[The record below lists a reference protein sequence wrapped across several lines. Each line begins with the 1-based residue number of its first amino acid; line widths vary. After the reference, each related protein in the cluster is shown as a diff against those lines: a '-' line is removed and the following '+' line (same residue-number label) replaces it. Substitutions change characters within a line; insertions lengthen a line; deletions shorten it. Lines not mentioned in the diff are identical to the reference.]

1 MADPL
6 SEVQNMLL
14 GGPAAS
20 SEPKEEPHDLGGS
33 PPGERETWQWLSR
46 LDEDAT
52 KGRES
57 SSDDGDFADAC
68 EDDRAVYWGQQW
80 DVNLPSFKLPI
91 VVNDLKTH
99 ILSETSDLTD
109 NPLKIFVTKDPSAGQ
124 RDENVEAAMQAE
136 WSRTFADLTVMTA
149 SRDSLLHPA
158 GFLYCGIKTNR
169 QTRQKELDIR
179 ALDPLCVFP
188 DPDCTSDEDWTY
200 VLVKEVV
207 DLIAIREE
215 FPERGFRVKP
225 DDRMSTKGPGGD
237 TLGGTGK
244 SFGSGNYKGPLN
256 APGQGTRIHGY
267 LKARCEKLTLYIYD
281 DATEEVPEEKK
292 DEQGN
297 PVMEPNPET
306 GELMP
311 VMKIV
316 TKFKYP
322 NGRMIVGANGVIL
335 YDDAYPF
342 KGPFPIIPVWSE
354 PTTHE
359 FWVRTPAVRG
369 VKELARAGNK
379 MDSLVLENAIRLN
392 NGIVVADQTTGIK
405 ATNWANIPG
414 QVFVKGPGEFKI
426 YYPPE
431 MPQTMVGMGDKF
443 RAMLAKVLGR
453 DRQPMAGNVSG
464 ELVETEISEAQ
475 GLTRL
480 RARLLHVS
488 VQKLVTQMFY
498 RMAQYYT
505 MPRMIPFVSA
515 TEWKPVPWEPINKPE
530 DYGVHV
536 DPASF
541 TLRSKTLLQRL
552 TLALSKMGK
561 VSTEYTLKTLE
572 MPDAKTEAAKAD
584 QELAMAAQAKK
595 NARKSEW

>member
-1 MADPL
+1 MAD
-6 SEVQNMLL
+6 ERDNMLL
-14 GGPAAS
+14 GGPAAA
-20 SEPKEEPHDLGGS
+20 EPKEETAEVSGA

-46 LDEDAT
+46 LADDAIR
-52 KGRES
+52 GRN
-57 SSDDGDFADAC
+57 DAC
-68 EDDRAVYWGQQW
+68 GDETVAGNDFDEEGEDDKAIYWGQQW
-80 DVNLPSFKLPI
+80 PSSLPNFKLPI
-91 VVNDLKTH
+91 VVNTLKTD

-109 NPLKIFVTKDPSAGQ
+109 NPLKIFVHKDPTKGK
-124 RDENVEAAMQAE
+124 RDTNVETAMQAE
-136 WSRTFADLTVMTA
+136 WARTFADIQVMIA

-158 GFLYCGIKTNR
+158 GFLYCGIKENR

-179 ALDPLCVFP
+179 AFDPMCVFP
-188 DPDCTSDEDWTY
+188 DPDCTSDEDWAY
-200 VLVKEVV
+200 VLIREVV
-207 DLIAIREE
+207 DLVTIRND

-225 DDRMSTKGPGGD
+225 DDAVSTKTANAAPWWQVW
-237 TLGGTGK
+237 K
-244 SFGSGNYKGPLN
+244 RWGSGSYKGPLN
-256 APGQGTRIHGY
+256 SPGTATRVTGY

-281 DATEEVPEEKK
+281 DATEEVPEVKK
-292 DEQGN
+292 DDQGN
-297 PVMEPNPET
+297 PVLDAAGQQILQIKTM
-306 GELMP
+306 L
-311 VMKIV
+311 
-316 TKFKYP
+316 KYP

-379 MDSLVLENAIRLN
+379 MDSMVVENGIRLN
-392 NGIVVADQTTGIK
+392 NGMVVADQTTGIK
-405 ATNWANIPG
+405 PTTWANIPG

-426 YYPPE
+426 YYPPP
-431 MPQTMVGMGDKF
+431 MPDSMIKMGSFF
-443 RAMLAKVLGR
+443 RDLMKQVLGR

-480 RARLLHVS
+480 RARLLHVA

-505 MPRMIPFVSA
+505 MPRMIPYGTASDWTPA
-515 TEWKPVPWEPINKPE
+515 PWEPINKPE

-572 MPDAKTEAAKAD
+572 MPDAKNEAAKAD
-584 QELAMAAQAKK
+584 QELALAAEAKK
-595 NARKSEW
+595 NARKDATW

>member
-1 MADPL
+1 MADP
-6 SEVQNMLL
+6 QNMML
-14 GGPAAS
+14 GGPAAA
-20 SEPKEEPHDLGGS
+20 SEKPEDETSVGS

-46 LDEDAT
+46 LAEDAA
-52 KGRES
+52 KGREDS
-57 SSDDGDFADAC
+57 AKDDDW
-68 EDDRAVYWGQQW
+68 EDDRDIYWGQQW
-80 DVNLPSFKLPI
+80 DTNLPNFKLPI
-91 VVNDLKTH
+91 VVNTLKTE

-109 NPLKIFVTKDPSAGQ
+109 NPLKIFVHKDTANGQ
-124 RDENVEAAMQAE
+124 QDANVEAAMQAE
-136 WSRTFADLTVMTA
+136 WARTYADLTVMLA

-169 QTRQKELDIR
+169 QTQQKELDIR

-188 DPDCTSDEDWTY
+188 DPDATSDDNWTY
-200 VLVKEVV
+200 VL
-207 DLIAIREE
+207 IREVCDLVNIRDE
-215 FPERGFRVKP
+215 FPERGWRVKP
-225 DDRMSTKGPGGD
+225 DDTVSTKSPNAAPWWQVW
-237 TLGGTGK
+237 K
-244 SFGSGNYKGPLN
+244 RWGSGSYKGPLN
-256 APGQGTRIHGY
+256 APSNSTRITGY
-267 LKARCEKLTLYIYD
+267 LKARAEKFTLYIYD

-297 PVMEPNPET
+297 AVLEPNKET

-311 VMKIV
+311 VMTIK
-316 TKFKYP
+316 TMHKYP

-335 YDDAYPF
+335 YDDPYPF
-342 KGPFPIIPVWSE
+342 KGPFPVIPVWSE

-359 FWVRTPAVRG
+359 FWVRTPAVRS

-379 MDSLVLENAIRLN
+379 MDSLVLENGIRLN
-392 NGIVVADQTTGIK
+392 SGLIVADQTTGIK
-405 ATNWANIPG
+405 PTNWANIPG
-414 QVFVKGPGEFKI
+414 QIFVKGPGEFKI
-426 YYPPE
+426 YYPPP
-431 MPQTMVGMGDKF
+431 MPDSMIKMGSFF
-443 RAMLAKVLGR
+443 RDLLKQVLGR

-480 RARLLHVS
+480 RARMLHVA

-515 TEWKPVPWEPINKPE
+515 SEWKPVPWEPINKPE
-530 DYGVHV
+530 DYGIHV

-552 TLALSKMGK
+552 TLALAKMGK

-572 MPDAKTEAAKAD
+572 MPDAKNEAAKAD

-595 NARKSEW
+595 NARKSDW